1 MKAITVKNQKNTE
14 RKLTIVVGTN
24 VSKKAVERNKI
35 RRRVRAIMQK
45 EARKEKRYVVIA
57 HPEAKNLLF
66 QELKN
71 QIERQLVIS
80 N

>member
-45 EARKEKRYVVIA
+45 EDKAKQYVIIV
-57 HPEAKNLLF
+57 HPGAKNLLF